1 MLEETLGSPGT
12 TMDAKED
19 PLTGHARYS
28 TLKYINKGS
37 FGFVV
42 LAENKETH
50 ETVAIKFVEVA

>member
-1 MLEETLGSPGT
+1 
-12 TMDAKED
+12 MDAKED
-19 PLTGHARYS
+19 PLANNPRYQ